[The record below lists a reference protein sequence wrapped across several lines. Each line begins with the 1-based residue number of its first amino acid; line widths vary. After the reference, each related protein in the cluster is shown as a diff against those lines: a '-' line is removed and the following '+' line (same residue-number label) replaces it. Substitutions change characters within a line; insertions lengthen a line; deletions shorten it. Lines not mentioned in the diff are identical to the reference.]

1 MWPSDPGCGVVTA
14 VVQVQSL
21 AWELMHVTDTAK
33 KRKKS
38 TPPQKKKHI
47 HRYKKQTNPWLPVG
61 GERGEEKYRSRGLR
75 DTNC

>member
-38 TPPQKKKHI
+38 TPPKKRSIFTDIKNKLTHGCQWGE
-47 HRYKKQTNPWLPVG
+47 K
-61 GERGEEKYRSRGLR
+61 GERRSIGAG
-75 DTNC
+75 D